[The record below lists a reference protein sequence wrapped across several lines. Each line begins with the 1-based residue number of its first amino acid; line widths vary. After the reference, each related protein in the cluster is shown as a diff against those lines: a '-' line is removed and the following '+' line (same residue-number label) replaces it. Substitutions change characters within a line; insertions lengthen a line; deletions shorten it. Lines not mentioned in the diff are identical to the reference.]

1 MEQLTALD
9 VEPRDQESVAMS
21 LAALKSELAKEKAA
35 WEKAKAETLA
45 RAVGDLK
52 KTTDGFT
59 TQIPILE

>member
-1 MEQLTALD
+1 L
-9 VEPRDQESVAMS
+9 VAIS